1 MFIVNLTIVAVR
13 IRRSFKTMKS
23 AGKTIHITIMMTY
36 LERNGGENV
45 EAIDSF
51 NYYQY
56 AII

>member
-1 MFIVNLTIVAVR
+1 MSIVNLNILAVGM
-13 IRRSFKTMKS
+13 KTMKS
-23 AGKTIHITIMMTY
+23 AGKTIHITIMMTS